1 MKPLHRTAYL
11 ALRAWWWL
19 RRPHA
24 AGVRVLLVRDG
35 RVLLVKHSYRPDWHF
50 PGGGVDRYETLEQAA
65 RRESREEVGA
75 TLGAVSLMGVYSNFW
90 NRRTD
95 HVAVFVC
102 EDFSVTEEHD
112 WEIAEI
118 RWFPLDQMP
127 ADLSP
132 GSARR
137 LAEYRAGE
145 RPGFGRW

>member
-1 MKPLHRTAYL
+1 MNRLHRLGYL
-11 ALRAWWWL
+11 SLRAWWWIT
-19 RRPHA
+19 RPQS

-35 RVLLVKHSYRPDWHF
+35 QVLLVKHTYRPEWHM
-50 PGGGVDRYETLEQAA
+50 PGGGVDRGESLEQAA
-65 RRESREEVGA
+65 RREALEEAGA
-75 TLGAVSLMGVYSNFW
+75 TLGNVELLGVYSNFW

-102 EDFSVTEEHD
+102 TRFSVSEEHD
-112 WEIAEI
+112 WEIEQL
-118 RWFPLDQMP
+118 RWFPLDQLP

-132 GSARR
+132 GTARR